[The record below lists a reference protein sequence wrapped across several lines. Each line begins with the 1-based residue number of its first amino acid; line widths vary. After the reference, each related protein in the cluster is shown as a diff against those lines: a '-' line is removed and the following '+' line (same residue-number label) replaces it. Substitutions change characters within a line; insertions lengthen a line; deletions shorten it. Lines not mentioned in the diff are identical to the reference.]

1 MQRFHFS
8 SSGILLITADS
19 SAPANQ
25 NHRIF
30 SIKIAI
36 ALISLYSSLW
46 NFTSQA
52 SIICTVL
59 NIIFQASTEHPPELL
74 TPNGSSCTK
83 FQSPLDS
90 PPQTWSGCHRNT
102 PLGWYQLVLVRVS
115 ILVQTSWGR
124 RKLGRRWFIQFT
136 LPHCYSS
143 TKNVR
148 TGTQE
153 GQEAGTDAEA
163 MEGCYLLTCFPAF
176 LSLLSYRT
184 QEMVASPEMV
194 PPTVGPTSPD
204 H

>member
-1 MQRFHFS
+1 MALKRVFYFPSEISQARPP
-8 SSGILLITADS
+8 S
-19 SAPANQ
+19 SAL
-25 NHRIF
+25 F
-30 SIKIAI
+30 SK
-36 ALISLYSSLW
+36 LSSKL
-46 NFTSQA
+46 
-52 SIICTVL
+52 L
-59 NIIFQASTEHPPELL
+59 HNILKELL
-74 TPNGSSCTK
+74 TTFSSPK